1 MEFVDCV
8 SREGFGALSA
18 DDLTLGRLYEFLAPV
33 DDHSMLRIL
42 DDSGD
47 DFLYPAD
54 LFAAVEVQE
63 NTAIRLHEVLS
74 L

>member
-1 MEFVDCV
+1 
-8 SREGFGALSA
+8 
-18 DDLTLGRLYEFLAPV
+18 LTLGRLYEFLAPV